1 MFGRGKLGRGDDEGD
16 PEPDLS
22 PMIDCVFILLI
33 FFIVTAVFV
42 DEDGVPLPLPDDS
55 SAVSTVQDKVTVVF
69 SLAKDN
75 VLTFEE
81 NRISMDAV
89 GTIVRNALAQD
100 EEVPVIIQ
108 SDPLA
113 QHGIR
118 TRVYDEVRKAGAEL
132 VTFTQG

>member
-1 MFGRGKLGRGDDEGD
+1 M
-16 PEPDLS
+16 
-22 PMIDCVFILLI
+22 
-33 FFIVTAVFV
+33 
-42 DEDGVPLPLPDDS
+42 PDDS

>member
-1 MFGRGKLGRGDDEGD
+1 MFGRGRLGRDDEGD

-42 DEDGVPLPLPDDS
+42 EEDGVPLPLPEDS
-55 SAVSTVQDKVTVVF
+55 SAVSAVQDKLTVVF

-75 VLTFEE
+75 VISYEGQ
-81 NRISMDAV
+81 RISMDSI

-100 EEVPVIIQ
+100 DEVPVIIQ
-108 SDPLA
+108 TDPLA

-118 TRVYDEVRKAGAEL
+118 TRVYDEVRRAGAEL

>member
-1 MFGRGKLGRGDDEGD
+1 MFGRGRLGRSDEGD

-42 DEDGVPLPLPDDS
+42 EEDGLPLPLPEDS
-55 SAVSTVQDKVTVVF
+55 NAVSAVQDKLTVVF
-69 SLAKDN
+69 TLARDN
-75 VLTFEE
+75 GVGHEGK
-81 NRISMDAV
+81 RISMDTI

-100 EEVPVIIQ
+100 EEVPIIIQ
-108 SDPLA
+108 AHPQSQL
-113 QHGIR
+113 GFR
-118 TRVYDEVRKAGAEL
+118 TRIYDEVRQAGGQL